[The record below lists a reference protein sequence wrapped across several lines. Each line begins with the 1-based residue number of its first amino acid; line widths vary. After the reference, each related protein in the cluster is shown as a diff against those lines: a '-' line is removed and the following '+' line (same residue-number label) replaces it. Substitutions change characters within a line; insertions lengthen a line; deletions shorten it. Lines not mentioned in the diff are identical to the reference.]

1 MYATTGKGII
11 DTKNLNREQVH
22 VYVETEPDSEGKQ
35 RLLALWWADNV
46 GEQKDQ
52 EGFKGQYYNTV
63 LEDHVARWKEI
74 RKNVVV
80 NVTLCYNVR

>member
-11 DTKNLNREQVH
+11 NTKDLNKDQVH
-22 VYVETEPDSEGKQ
+22 VYVETPADSEGNQ

-46 GEQKDQ
+46 GEYNNQ
-52 EGFKGQYYNTV
+52 EGFRGQYFVTN
-63 LEDHVARWKEI
+63 LEDHVTRWKEI
-74 RKNVVV
+74 KKNVVV